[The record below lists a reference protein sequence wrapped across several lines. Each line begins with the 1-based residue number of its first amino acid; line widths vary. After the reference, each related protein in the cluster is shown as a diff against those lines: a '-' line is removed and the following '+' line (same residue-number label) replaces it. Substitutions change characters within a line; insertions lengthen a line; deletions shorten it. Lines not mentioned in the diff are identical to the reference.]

1 MKEIHQLRNL
11 GSPST
16 FRLSP
21 STFYLPPSIGRSCQL
36 VDRVYNS
43 PMKVT
48 AVVHKAD
55 EGGFWAEVPSLPGCR
70 TQGDTMDEL
79 KTNLREAVELYLE
92 TDPSGLT
99 ADKNSQLLE
108 LAV

>member
-1 MKEIHQLRNL
+1 MAVLA
-11 GSPST
+11 SSA
-16 FRLSP
+16 
-21 STFYLPPSIGRSCQL
+21 
-36 VDRVYNS
+36 VYTY

-79 KTNLREAVELYLE
+79 KANLREAVELYFE

-108 LAV
+108 LAVRNKFLAKIFAVF

>member
-1 MKEIHQLRNL
+1 M
-11 GSPST
+11 T
-16 FRLSP
+16 
-21 STFYLPPSIGRSCQL
+21 
-36 VDRVYNS
+36 
-43 PMKVT
+43 MKVT
-48 AVVHKAD
+48 AVVHKAE

-79 KTNLREAVELYLE
+79 KSNLREAVELYLE

-99 ADKNSQLLE
+99 ADKNSRLLE